1 MPPEH
6 PPYLV
11 ILHSSFSNENI
22 LVGRAEY
29 IEASGVLSVRWG
41 IGLPPPGFT
50 EEGGGVVFVANQSPG
65 RSPPDENAGIERR
78 HGCYFYQEGL
88 KDAPWMMLVM
98 ILPPG
103 HVLGDA
109 NPTPAASRL
118 FGDRQATFWRLS
130 PAPGMPQDAE
140 QHVELLWSLRR
151 VPDVG
156 KALSECEA
164 RTPFPF
170 EPTETPEFGVF
181 VSYRRVDSQWAA
193 GRIKDW
199 VSRALGEHSVFR
211 DSDSILAGKD
221 FRKEI
226 DAAVGQCKVML
237 ALIGATWLDQS
248 DASGRR
254 RLDSESDWVRIE
266 IESALQRHR
275 VVIPVLLDGVK
286 MPDAASLPGS
296 LREFAFL
303 HAYEVREG
311 SFERDVS
318 GLIDQ
323 LRVHVTETEK

>member
-11 ILHSSFSNENI
+11 ILDSSFSSENI

-29 IEASGVLSVRWG
+29 IEASGTLSVRWG
-41 IGLPPPGFT
+41 IGSPPAGYT
-50 EEGGGVVFVANQSPG
+50 EEGGGVVFVANQSTR
-65 RSPPDENAGIERR
+65 RSPPDENARIEPRQ
-78 HGCYFYQEGL
+78 GSYFYQEGL
-88 KDAPWMMLVM
+88 TGAPWMMLVM

-103 HVLGDA
+103 HVLGDTTPA
-109 NPTPAASRL
+109 PAASRL
-118 FGDRQATFWRLS
+118 FGDRQATYWRLS
-130 PAPGMPQDAE
+130 PAPGVPQY
-140 QHVELLWSLRR
+140 VELRWSLRR
-151 VPDVG
+151 VSDVA
-156 KALSECEA
+156 KALSESEA

-170 EPTETPEFGVF
+170 EPKETPEFGVF
-181 VSYRRVDSQWAA
+181 VSYRRDDSQWAA

-211 DSDSILAGKD
+211 DSDSIGAGKD

-237 ALIGATWLDQS
+237 ALIGSTWLRQS

-266 IESALQRHR
+266 IEAALQRHR
-275 VVIPVLLDGVK
+275 VVLPVLLDDAK
-286 MPDAASLPGS
+286 MPDEASLPDS
-296 LREFAFL
+296 LRELAFL
-303 HAYEVREG
+303 HAYTVRENT
-311 SFERDVS
+311 FERDLN

-323 LRVHVTETEK
+323 LRVHVTETAK

>member
-11 ILHSSFSNENI
+11 ILHTAFSDEQV

-29 IEASGVLSVRWG
+29 IEGSGALSVRWG
-41 IGLPPPGFT
+41 IGFPPPGYT
-50 EEGGGVVFVANQSPG
+50 EEGGGVVFVANQSPH
-65 RSPPDENAGIERR
+65 RSPPDENASIERR
-78 HGCYFYQEGL
+78 QNHYYYQEGL
-88 KDAPWMMLVM
+88 TGALWMMLV
-98 ILPPG
+98 IVLPPG

-109 NPTPAASRL
+109 NPAPAASRL
-118 FGDRQATFWRLS
+118 FGDRLATYWRLS
-130 PAPGMPQDAE
+130 PAPGVPQY
-140 QHVELLWSLRR
+140 VELCWSLRR

-156 KALSECEA
+156 KALSESEA

-181 VSYRRVDSQWAA
+181 VSYRRDDSQWAA

-211 DSDSILAGKD
+211 DSDSIRAGQD

-226 DAAVGQCKVML
+226 DTAVGRCKVML
-237 ALIGATWLDQS
+237 ALIGSTWLHQS
-248 DASGRR
+248 DVSGRR

-275 VVIPVLLDGVK
+275 VVIPVLLDSAK
-286 MPDAASLPGS
+286 MPEAASLPDS
-296 LREFAFL
+296 LRELAFL
-303 HAYEVREG
+303 HAYAVRENT
-311 SFERDVS
+311 FERDLN

-323 LRVHVTETEK
+323 LREHVSLTKKE

>member
-11 ILHSSFSNENI
+11 ILDSSFSSENI

-29 IEASGVLSVRWG
+29 IEASGTLSVRWG
-41 IGLPPPGFT
+41 IGSPPTGYK
-50 EEGGGVVFVANQSPG
+50 EEGGGVVFVANQSPR
-65 RSPPDENAGIERR
+65 RSPPDENAAIELRGG
-78 HGCYFYQEGL
+78 HYFYQEGL
-88 KDAPWMMLVM
+88 TGAPWMMLVM

-109 NPTPAASRL
+109 TPAPAASRL
-118 FGDRQATFWRLS
+118 FGDRQATYWRLS
-130 PAPGMPQDAE
+130 PAPGVAQY
-140 QHVELLWSLRR
+140 VELRWSLRR

-156 KALSECEA
+156 KALSESEA

-170 EPTETPEFGVF
+170 EPKETPEFGVF
-181 VSYRRVDSQWAA
+181 VSYRRDDSQWAA

-211 DSDSILAGKD
+211 DSDSIRAGKD

-237 ALIGATWLDQS
+237 ALIGSTWLRQS

-275 VVIPVLLDGVK
+275 VVLPVLLDDAK
-286 MPDAASLPGS
+286 MPDEASLPDS
-296 LREFAFL
+296 LRELAFR
-303 HAYEVREG
+303 HAYTVRENT
-311 SFERDVS
+311 FERDLN

-323 LRVHVTETEK
+323 LRVHVTETAK

>member
-11 ILHSSFSNENI
+11 ILHTAFSNENV

-29 IEASGVLSVRWG
+29 IEARGTLSVRWG
-41 IGLPPPGFT
+41 IGSPPAGYT
-50 EEGGGVVFVANQSPG
+50 EEGGGVVFVANQSLR
-65 RSPPDENAGIERR
+65 RSPPDENARIELR
-78 HGCYFYQEGL
+78 HGRYFYQEGL
-88 KDAPWMMLVM
+88 TGAPWMMLVM

-109 NPTPAASRL
+109 SPAPAASRL
-118 FGDRQATFWRLS
+118 FGDRLGTYWRLS
-130 PAPGMPQDAE
+130 PVPGVPQY
-140 QHVELLWSLRR
+140 VELRWSLRQ
-151 VPDVG
+151 VSDVG
-156 KALSECEA
+156 KALSESEA

-181 VSYRRVDSQWAA
+181 VSYRRDDSQWAA

-211 DSDSILAGKD
+211 DSDSIRAGKD

-226 DAAVGQCKVML
+226 DAAVGRCKVML
-237 ALIGATWLDQS
+237 ALIGSTWLDQA
-248 DASGRR
+248 DASGQR
-254 RLDSESDWVRIE
+254 RLDSEGDWVRIE

-275 VVIPVLLDGVK
+275 VVIPVLLDGAK
-286 MPDAASLPGS
+286 MPAAASLPAS
-296 LREFAFL
+296 LRELAFL
-303 HAYEVREG
+303 HAYAVRENT
-311 SFERDVS
+311 FERDVN

-323 LRVHVTETEK
+323 LRVHVTETAN

>member
-11 ILHSSFSNENI
+11 ILHSSFSNGNV

-29 IEASGVLSVRWG
+29 IEALGTLSVRWG
-41 IGLPPPGFT
+41 IGTPPTGYI
-50 EEGGGVVFVANQSPG
+50 EEGGGVVFVANQSP
-65 RSPPDENAGIERR
+65 RRPPPDENARIELRQG
-78 HGCYFYQEGL
+78 HYFYQEGL
-88 KDAPWMMLVM
+88 TGAPWMMLVM

-109 NPTPAASRL
+109 SPAPAASRL
-118 FGDRQATFWRLS
+118 FGDRLAVYWRLS
-130 PAPGMPQDAE
+130 PAPGVPKY
-140 QHVELLWSLRR
+140 VELSWSLLR

-156 KALSECEA
+156 KALSESEA

-181 VSYRRVDSQWAA
+181 VSYRRDDSQWAA

-199 VSRALGEHSVFR
+199 VSRALGERSVFR
-211 DSDSILAGKD
+211 DSDSIRAGED
-221 FRKEI
+221 FRKKI
-226 DAAVGQCKVML
+226 DTAVGRCKVML
-237 ALIGATWLDQS
+237 ALIGSTWLHQS

-254 RLDSESDWVRIE
+254 RLDSEGDWVRIE

-275 VVIPVLLDGVK
+275 VVIPVLLDGAK
-286 MPDAASLPGS
+286 MPEAASLPES
-296 LREFAFL
+296 LRELAFL
-303 HAYEVREG
+303 HAYAVRE
-311 SFERDVS
+311 STFERDVS

-323 LRVHVTETEK
+323 LRAHVTETAK